1 MLAGWVWRDD
11 RLDPVLCEP
20 IAQAL
25 CIVGAISEQS
35 ARQADGRQEFPG
47 TGEVV
52 AIAGR
57 NQE

>member
-1 MLAGWVWRDD
+1 
-11 RLDPVLCEP
+11 VLCEP